1 MQRVNEDMHDVAT
14 KRTFRDAIDTQVV
27 GSNTAYSETDC
38 QTLHMNESMGL
49 VSGSVALENVIQD
62 TNKQPHR
69 RQVSE
74 HKRIKD
80 QIRPNSSKII
90 LQANAKIIAPK
101 TVSTSMDKF
110 DNAVS
115 KSQDLKSV
123 AQHNKIYSNPT
134 I

>member
-49 VSGSVALENVIQD
+49 VSSSVVLDSAIAD
-62 TNKQPHR
+62 MNKQPHR
-69 RQVSE
+69 RKVSE
-74 HKRIKD
+74 HKRMKEE
-80 QIRPNSSKII
+80 IRPNPSKII

-101 TVSTSMDKF
+101 TGATSMDKF

-123 AQHNKIYSNPT
+123 AQHNKNYSNPT